1 MFLISG
7 IELIASSEIEVG
19 DIIIVEKVITYWTFV
34 SSNRYLGSNK
44 VIQHIAEALIII
56 FLSKLE
62 VLMYSAF

>member
-34 SSNRYLGSNK
+34 SSNRYFGSNK
-44 VIQHIAEALIII
+44 VIQHIAEALIIN